1 MHKKLQT
8 LRNPQDLARAGLIG
22 PERVETLRPVAVRYA
37 VAITP
42 ALAELVDRDN
52 PHDPIARQFVPSERE
67 NETTADERSDPIGD
81 DRHSP
86 VPGIVHRYA
95 DRVLLKLT
103 HVCPVYCRFCFR
115 REMVG
120 PGADQVLSSAALDGA
135 LNYITAESGIWEVI
149 LTGGDPFMLSPRRL
163 AEVTERLTA
172 IAHVK
177 VLRWHTRMPIA
188 DPDRVTDELVHAI
201 KTQKA
206 TYVAV
211 HVNHPRELTHAAQR
225 ACARLI
231 DAGIPLLSQ
240 SVLLKGVNDDVA
252 TLEALMRALVEA
264 RIQPYYLHHLD
275 LAPGTS
281 HFRVPIAEGQRLMRE
296 LRARSSGLCQPHYV
310 LDIPEGYAKA
320 LLTLSDIEQTGDS
333 HRLRDA
339 EGRWHSYSNSES
351 TDGFAQQSDAAPSTL
366 R

>member
-1 MHKKLQT
+1 M
-8 LRNPQDLARAGLIG
+8 
-22 PERVETLRPVAVRYA
+22 
-37 VAITP
+37 
-42 ALAELVDRDN
+42 
-52 PHDPIARQFVPSERE
+52 
-67 NETTADERSDPIGD
+67 
-81 DRHSP
+81 
-86 VPGIVHRYA
+86 
-95 DRVLLKLT
+95 KLT

-120 PGADQVLSSAALDGA
+120 PGEDQVLSPAALDAA
-135 LNYITAESGIWEVI
+135 LDYIAAHSGIWEVI

-163 AEVTERLTA
+163 ADVTERLAA

-188 DPDRVTDELVHAI
+188 DPERITDALVRAI
-201 KTQKA
+201 KTRKA
-206 TYVAV
+206 SYVAV
-211 HVNHPRELTHAAQR
+211 HVNHPRELSHAAQR

-240 SVLLKGVNDDVA
+240 SVLLKGVNDDVT
-252 TLEALMRALVEA
+252 TLEALMRALVET

-310 LDIPEGYAKA
+310 LDIPDGYAKA
-320 LLTLSDIEQTGDS
+320 LLNLGDIEQTGDS

-339 EGRWHSYSNSES
+339 TGQWHPYPNPEKPDDFTQQCDAPAVKSPVENYPPCGS
-351 TDGFAQQSDAAPSTL
+351 TVSGI
-366 R
+366 